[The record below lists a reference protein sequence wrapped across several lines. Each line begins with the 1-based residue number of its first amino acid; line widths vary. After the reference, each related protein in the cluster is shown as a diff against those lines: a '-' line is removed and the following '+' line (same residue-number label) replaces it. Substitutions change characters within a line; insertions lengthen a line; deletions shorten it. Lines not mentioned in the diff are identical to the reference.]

1 MPSTSPTMNSSTFAT
16 TSDGSLQMDGPFLQF
31 MHAVPHFRAPI
42 VAFGPPIDIHLT
54 IHASSGG
61 ACVRH
66 ERDGMPSMEIEE
78 GMLYAVARGAAAALV
93 APGRENA
100 FEAGNCSGV

>member
-1 MPSTSPTMNSSTFAT
+1 
-16 TSDGSLQMDGPFLQF
+16 
-31 MHAVPHFRAPI
+31 
-42 VAFGPPIDIHLT
+42 
-54 IHASSGG
+54 
-61 ACVRH
+61 
-66 ERDGMPSMEIEE
+66 MEIEE